1 LAAAPDVQEGPP
13 RLALD
18 EIEEAHFVQR
28 PHLKLDGAVTGPT
41 EKAKAGAPRISS
53 LLSPIK
59 LALAVADDKTFLD
72 RVGKQINLPDYIA
85 PGLNAL
91 YTS

>member
-1 LAAAPDVQEGPP
+1 VQEGHP

-18 EIEEAHFVQR
+18 EFEETHFVQR

-59 LALAVADDKTFLD
+59 LDALAVADDKTFLD